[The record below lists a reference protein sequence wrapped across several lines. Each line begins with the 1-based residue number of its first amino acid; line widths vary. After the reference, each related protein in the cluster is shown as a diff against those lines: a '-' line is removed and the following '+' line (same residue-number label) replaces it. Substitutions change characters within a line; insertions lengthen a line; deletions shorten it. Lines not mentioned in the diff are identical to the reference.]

1 MSRMKRVLLINS
13 NVETKPYPV
22 PPLGLCLV
30 AAALAE
36 THEVRVHDG
45 TFDAGGGVGD
55 AVRDFAPDYVG
66 IGVRNIDDVILD
78 GGTHY
83 VEGIFRDFVRPVR
96 EATGAPLIL
105 GGAGF
110 SIFPGPLMERFGAD
124 YGVVGEA
131 ETALPAL
138 LAALEGG
145 GRAEDVPGIVTKGG
159 GAARGNGRPA
169 GTLALPF
176 SRIDRWIDFGPYRER
191 GSYPIQTKR
200 GCAHECAY
208 CTYPTIEG
216 RRYRVRAPREVVDEI
231 EEAAGRLGTV
241 TFEVVDSTFN
251 YPPGHVEASCAESA
265 ARRLA
270 VRLRTMGVNPGAI
283 TADLLRRMKDAGFAQ
298 IDCTPDTASP
308 RMLVSLGKNF
318 DLPALERAAALIDE
332 LDMPTMWCFVF
343 GGPGETQETVRETLD
358 FVDRHVAERD
368 MVHMTEGL
376 RIYPGTPLHREA
388 LAEGIVGPAD
398 DLLASRFYVSPALGR
413 ERLSELLLD
422 ASRTRPHCIRAQD
435 STPDPAMLREAFRVR
450 REQGLTEP
458 MFRTLLRLHR
468 DRIRRAS

>member
-1 MSRMKRVLLINS
+1 MKRVLLINS

-30 AAALAE
+30 AAALSE

-45 TFDAGGGVGD
+45 TFDAGRGVAD

-66 IGVRNIDDVILD
+66 IGIRNIDDVILD

-124 YGVVGEA
+124 FGVVGEA
-131 ETALPAL
+131 EAALPAL
-138 LAALEGG
+138 LAALEN
-145 GRAEDVPGIVTKGG
+145 GRRPEEVPGVVTRHG
-159 GAARGNGRPA
+159 GASPTVVGAPA

-176 SRIDRWIDFGPYRER
+176 SQIDSWLDFGPYRER

-200 GCAHECAY
+200 GCVHECAY
-208 CTYPTIEG
+208 CTYPRIEG
-216 RRYRVRAPREVVDEI
+216 RRVRLRSPREVVDEI
-231 EEAAGRLGTV
+231 EEAAGRLGPV

-251 YPPGHVEASCAESA
+251 YPAGHVEAVCAEIA
-265 ARRLA
+265 ARGLA

-283 TADLLRRMKDAGFAQ
+283 TADLLRGMKAAGFAQ

-308 RMLVSLGKNF
+308 RMLASLGKNF
-318 DLPALERAAALIDE
+318 TREALERAASLIAE
-332 LDMPTMWCFVF
+332 FDMPTMWCFVF
-343 GGPGETQETVRETLD
+343 GGSGENEETVAETLD
-358 FVDRHVAERD
+358 FVDRFVSGRD

-376 RIYPGTPLHREA
+376 RIYPGTPLHGAA
-388 LAEGIVGPAD
+388 LAEGIVDAAD

-413 ERLSELLLD
+413 ERLAELLLD
-422 ASRTRPHCIRAQD
+422 ASRTRPNYIRAQD
-435 STPDPAMLREAFRVR
+435 STPDPAMLREAVALR
-450 REQGLTEP
+450 RAEGLTEP

-468 DRIRRAS
+468 DRMPRRAS